1 MATPEENAII
11 NLTTQTTALLN
22 AVSASAA
29 ATEARISAA
38 VIVSENASQIP
49 LAQMAVVIINT
60 NTRQINQL
68 TGGS

>member
-1 MATPEENAII
+1 MATPEEVAII

-29 ATEARISAA
+29 ATEERISAA

-60 NTRQINQL
+60 NTRQVNQL